1 MLDKVIQQMIKKGYG
16 ENFMNGELVVAM
28 IKDVL
33 EILENNQMNSAV
45 DFLVETI
52 DKKYINAFITRIV
65 EQAKEI
71 EKKEKLK
78 HQLFIGKVSEI
89 IGFEKT
95 VELLKE
101 VKQDIKYL

>member
-1 MLDKVIQQMIKKGYG
+1 MYRNEFKNIIKIMRK
-16 ENFMNGELVVAM
+16 
-28 IKDVL
+28 
-33 EILENNQMNSAV
+33 SAV
-45 DFLVETI
+45 EFLEQI
-52 DKKYINAFITRIV
+52 CKDRGYHLMSEYI

-89 IGFEKT
+89 IGSRKT

-101 VKQDIKYL
+101 VNNEIK